1 VRYFTLLFVLSL
13 AACATPEQRA
23 AQAAKDYGPACEK
36 RGLAQGS
43 EKWRACVETEA
54 LNASLATQR
63 DYEQE
68 MLRKRDCVNPLMG
81 CGPAGKY

>member
-1 VRYFTLLFVLSL
+1 MRYFTLLLVFGL
-13 AACATPEQRA
+13 AACATPEQRS
-23 AQAAKDYGPACEK
+23 AQAEKDYGPVCEK
-36 RGLAQGS
+36 RGLSPGS
-43 EKWRACVETEA
+43 EKYRACVETES

-81 CGPAGKY
+81 CGPAGR

>member
-1 VRYFTLLFVLSL
+1 MRYFTLLLAL
-13 AACATPEQRA
+13 GIAACTMTPEQRQ
-23 AQAAKDYGPACEK
+23 AQAERDYGPVCDK
-36 RGLAQGS
+36 KGLTRGS

-68 MLRKRDCVNPLMG
+68 MLRKRDCVSPLQG
-81 CGPAGKY
+81 CQR